1 MKICLEEILVCKE
14 IGANQK
20 EVRNFKSVKIGSIIL
35 YYSYDT
41 IIGFCTPNT
50 GLCVTENVWGRTTG
64 RHLNMISSKE
74 DRIPREEFKRLLGNI
89 VLDINILGGK

>member
-1 MKICLEEILVCKE
+1 MKVCLDEILVCKE

-20 EVRNFKSVKIGSIIL
+20 EVRNFKALKLGSITL

-50 GLCVTENVWGRTTG
+50 GLCVTENVWGTTTG
-64 RHLNMISSKE
+64 RHLNMISEKK
-74 DRIPREEFKRLLGNI
+74 DRIPREEFKKRLESI
-89 VLDINILGGK
+89 VLDINILGVK

>member
-50 GLCVTENVWGRTTG
+50 GLCVTENVWGTTTG
-64 RHLNMISSKE
+64 RHLNMISNKE
-74 DRIPREEFKRLLGNI
+74 DRIPREEFKRLLDSI
-89 VLDINILGGK
+89 VLDITIQG

>member
-50 GLCVTENVWGRTTG
+50 G
-64 RHLNMISSKE
+64 
-74 DRIPREEFKRLLGNI
+74 
-89 VLDINILGGK
+89 